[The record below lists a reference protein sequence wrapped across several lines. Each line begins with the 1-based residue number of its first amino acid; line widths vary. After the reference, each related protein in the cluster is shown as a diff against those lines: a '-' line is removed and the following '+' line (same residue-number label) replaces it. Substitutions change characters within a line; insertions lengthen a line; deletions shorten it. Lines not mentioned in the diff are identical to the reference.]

1 MHANQN
7 KPLAG
12 IRVLDVSQAA
22 SGPMCAAWLA
32 ALGATVI
39 KIERPGTGDM
49 ARRTPPYASATGL
62 AARPGGTAISSTVLK
77 RNRDKQSVA
86 LDLQHPEGARL
97 LCELVKSADVFLE
110 NFKPGATARLG
121 IDYDSLKPIKPDLV
135 YCSITG
141 FGLSGPYKD
150 WMAFDTIIQ
159 GMTGVMATT
168 GETDGPPT
176 KAGLIVGD
184 TYSPL
189 FALSG
194 ILAALRQ
201 RDRTGEGQFIE
212 VSMFDCLAALV
223 WDEPIEF
230 YVEHGIKG
238 RSGNRFLRMAPWN
251 TYPATDGHVVICAG
265 QQAHYHRVCELIG
278 QPALVADPRFA
289 TMEDRLKNHDQLDA
303 IVAGWTA
310 ARSRAVVVAACQE
323 MGIPCGPVN
332 ELADLVRDPQL
343 EARGMMKPL
352 EHPTEGI
359 VPGAR
364 AADFPVRFS
373 GFSADHVAPAPV
385 LGQHTGAVLGG
396 DLGLSAER
404 LAELDREGVIKLGG

>member
-1 MHANQN
+1 MKQDN
-7 KPLAG
+7 KPLSG

-22 SGPMCAAWLA
+22 SGPLCGAWLA

-39 KIERPGTGDM
+39 KIERPDTGDM
-49 ARRTPPYASATGL
+49 ARRTPPYASAAGV
-62 AARPGGTAISSTVLK
+62 AARPGGAAISSTVLK
-77 RNRDKQSVA
+77 RNRDKESVA
-86 LDLQHPEGARL
+86 LDLGHPEGARL
-97 LCELVKSADVFLE
+97 LRELVKSADVFLE
-110 NFKPGATARLG
+110 NFKPGATARLS
-121 IDYDSLKPIKPDLV
+121 IDYDSLKAIKPDLI

-159 GMTGVMATT
+159 GTTGVMATT
-168 GETDGPPT
+168 GELDGPPT

-201 RDRTGEGQFIE
+201 RDRTGAGQFIE
-212 VSMFDCLAALV
+212 VSMFDCLSHLV

-230 YVEHGIKG
+230 YVENGVKG

-251 TYPATDGHVVICAG
+251 AYPAADGHVVICAG
-265 QQAHYHRVCELIG
+265 QQAHYHRVCELVG
-278 QPALVADPRFA
+278 QPELSHDARFA
-289 TMEDRLKNHDQLDA
+289 SMEDRLRNHDQLDA
-303 IVAGWTA
+303 IVARWTA
-310 ARSRAVVVAACQE
+310 ARPRAAIVAACQE
-323 MGIPCGPVN
+323 MGIPCGPVS
-332 ELADLVRDPQL
+332 ELPDLVKDPQL
-343 EARGMMKPL
+343 AERGMMKPL
-352 EHPTEGI
+352 VHPTEGT

-385 LGQHTGAVLGG
+385 LGQHTAKVLGG
-396 DLGLSAER
+396 ELGVSAER
-404 LAELDREGVIKLGG
+404 LAELAQQGVIKLAG